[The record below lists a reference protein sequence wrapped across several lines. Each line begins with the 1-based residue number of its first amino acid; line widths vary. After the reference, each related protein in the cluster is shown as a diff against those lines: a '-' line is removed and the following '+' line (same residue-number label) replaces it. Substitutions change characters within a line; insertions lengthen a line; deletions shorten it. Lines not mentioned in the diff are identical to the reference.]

1 MNIIKSRNFLIFTDL
16 DGTLLYHDTYSF
28 DAARCALDHLKELDI
43 PLIFCTSKTKAE
55 VELWRERLRNADP
68 FITENGGGIF
78 FCRSFQLNHVPH
90 VEKSDYSVI
99 ELGIPHDKLMAHFN
113 TLKER
118 LGNKILG
125 FSEMSISDL
134 MNLTGL
140 PYDEVLLSKERDYTE
155 PFAFFGNQEDQ
166 RELLDIVKEL
176 NLNLTK
182 GGRFYHL
189 LGDNDKGK
197 AVKIVIDIYKDK
209 FLHLKTVGIGDSY
222 NDLPMLEV
230 VDIPVLVQK
239 PGGTYDD
246 QIDLPYLLHAPGIGP
261 AGFNEALLSI
271 LSSTEEERRQTH
283 RSMKKNENP

>member
-1 MNIIKSRNFLIFTDL
+1 MKTHNLLIFSDL
-16 DGTLLYHDTYSF
+16 DGTLLDHDTYSF
-28 DAARCALDHLKELDI
+28 DGAKYALDSLKELGI
-43 PLIFCTSKTKAE
+43 PLILCTSKTKAE
-55 VELWRERLRNADP
+55 VELWRERLKNTGP
-68 FITENGGGIF
+68 FITENGGAIF
-78 FCRSFQLNHVPH
+78 FCRSFQLNHVTY

-99 ELGIPHDKLMAHFN
+99 ELGIPHDKLMVHFD

-118 LGNKILG
+118 LGGKILG
-125 FSEMSISDL
+125 FSEMSIGDL

-140 PYDEVLLSKERDYTE
+140 PYEEALLSKERDYTE

-189 LGDNDKGK
+189 LGANDKGK
-197 AVKIVIDIYKDK
+197 AVKIVTDIYREM

-222 NDLPMLEV
+222 NDLPMLEA

-239 PGGTYDD
+239 PGGVYDD

-261 AGFNEALLSI
+261 VGFNEALLSI
-271 LSSTEEERRQTH
+271 LSRTEEEGGQTH